1 VYRWANGNVYEG
13 EKMMMMMMLS
23 MVMIVKVILTMMVVM
38 MMMIMM
44 MVISTCIIAIG
55 QLKNDKKE
63 GHGVFRYAD
72 GEMYEGKKRI
82 MSVLLWMM
90 MRVMIEM
97 MMDDDDGDYDDDD
110 DDGDK
115 DDDGPWTVYASV
127 AVVPLRSS
135 SLSSRLAAT
144 THINNL
150 ITGEFKDDNMHGH
163 GYYRWQG
170 GNEYEG
176 TYCSTVL

>member
-1 VYRWANGNVYEG
+1 
-13 EKMMMMMMLS
+13 
-23 MVMIVKVILTMMVVM
+23 
-38 MMMIMM
+38 
-44 MVISTCIIAIG
+44 
-55 QLKNDKKE
+55 
-63 GHGVFRYAD
+63 
-72 GEMYEGKKRI
+72 
-82 MSVLLWMM
+82 MSVLLLMM

-97 MMDDDDGDYDDDD
+97 MMEIMMMMDDDDDDGDS

-115 DDDGPWTVYASV
+115 DDDGPWNVYASV

-135 SLSSRLAAT
+135 SLSSRLAVT
-144 THINNL
+144 MHINNL
-150 ITGEFKDDNMHGH
+150 ITGEFKDDNMHGY